1 MSQFN
6 RAGRAMPH
14 LPVPARGLVV
24 ILCLVQ
30 GLLLYFFFS
39 DHTAAK
45 FASFSHNI
53 YGQTMALTLPVLISL
68 SVVHLNDRRFW
79 TGMALLTLL
88 LAGMAAWVK
97 SNMTGTS
104 ADSLLAPFYLSLTLL
119 VFFVLPWLQVQ
130 AFPAESRY
138 RYANLSACYSQNTL
152 CVMLTLLMLL
162 LAIGVMALC
171 AGLFRLIGI
180 EYFHEL
186 FFDTPLF
193 MHLVSG
199 LLPGISI
206 VTCRTQPALMNTTR
220 NVIRFILKGLLPL
233 VAFVALI
240 FLFAL
245 PFTGLT
251 VLSQAWSAAS
261 LLTTLALSI
270 LLLVNV
276 VRETDHAEKPY
287 PQAIRLLVNAAILLL
302 PVYAAL
308 ALYSTG
314 LRVSQ
319 YGWTPQ
325 RLWAV
330 LVISVTLIAALCYS
344 FAVID
349 KRPDWLPRVTQLNK
363 PLSLLVVILV
373 MAANSPLLDPYR
385 ISVNN
390 QIARLDSGKTQA
402 KDFDLQMLRFD
413 TGRRG
418 NEALAR
424 LQQHPAFTG
433 DPQLLLTLKNMI
445 ARTSR
450 WGTYDDKEHAALAK
464 NYRLEEAKKM
474 IVLAKG
480 AVQPDD
486 GWWSSLPQLEQY
498 SNTLRD
504 CLSLQGMCII
514 NTLDLNG
521 DKQKEIFL
529 CNTLDSSSVN
539 CRIYVRHATQWAQA
553 GELYLYEDKDKSALI
568 TALRNGEVKPVA
580 RKWADVQVDGKRRV
594 IHYNLSEE

>member
-6 RAGRAMPH
+6 RAGRAMPP
-14 LPVPARGLVV
+14 LPVPTRWL
-24 ILCLVQ
+24 ILAICLLQ
-30 GLLLYFFFS
+30 GFLLYYFFS
-39 DHTAAK
+39 DHAAIRY
-45 FASFSHNI
+45 AGFSHNI

-68 SVVHLNDRRFW
+68 SVVQPGDRRFW
-79 TGMALLTLL
+79 GGTGLLILL
-88 LAGMAAWVK
+88 LAGMAAWAK
-97 SNMTGTS
+97 SNIAATS
-104 ADSLLAPFYLSLTLL
+104 GDSVMAPFNLSLTLL

-130 AFPAESRY
+130 AFPADNRY

-152 CVMLTLLMLL
+152 CAMLTLLMML
-162 LAIGVMALC
+162 LAVGVMALC
-171 AGLFRLIGI
+171 AGLFRVIGI

-193 MHLVSG
+193 MHLVFG
-199 LLPGISI
+199 LLLGISI

-220 NVIRFILKGLLPL
+220 NIIRFILKGLLPL

-261 LLTTLALSI
+261 LLTTMALGI

-287 PQAIRLLVNAAILLL
+287 PRAIRLLVNAAILLL
-302 PVYAAL
+302 PVYAVL

-344 FAVID
+344 FSVID
-349 KRPDWLPRVTQLNK
+349 KRPDWLPRITQFNK

-373 MAANSPLLDPYR
+373 MAVNSPLLDPYR

-402 KDFDLQMLRFD
+402 KDFDLKMLRFD

-418 NEALAR
+418 NEALTA
-424 LQQHPAFTG
+424 LQQHPAFTA
-433 DPQLLLTLKNMI
+433 DPRLQVTLKNMI
-445 ARTSR
+445 AQTSR
-450 WGTYDDKEHAALAK
+450 WGAYDDKEHAALAE
-464 NYRLEEAKKM
+464 NYRVEDAKKM
-474 IVLAKG
+474 IQLAKG
-480 AVQPDD
+480 AVSPDD
-486 GWWSSLPQLEQY
+486 TWWKNLPQLDEY
-498 SNTLRD
+498 RNTLRD
-504 CLSLQGMCII
+504 CHSLQGACIV
-514 NTLDLNG
+514 NTLDLNN
-521 DKQKEIFL
+521 DRQKEVFL
-529 CNTLDSSSVN
+529 CNTLDTPSVN
-539 CRIYVRHATQWAQA
+539 CRIYARQAGKWAQT
-553 GELYLYEDKDKSALI
+553 GELYLYEEKDNPALI
-568 TALRNGEVKPVA
+568 TALRNGEVKPVT
-580 RKWADVQVDGKRRV
+580 RKWADVQIDGKRRV
-594 IHYNLSEE
+594 IHYKHDEE